1 MGMNEPMTTGQF
13 VKALWKQ
20 AMHQNNA
27 DGELSLFSYGRN
39 RGWLEEI
46 DELEQDCPLERRSA
60 ARIIHQFLKLEC
72 GERDEADWEAA
83 KVLLD
88 LYDCRVCVNHV
99 AQVYVKGIMEP
110 AMEHIFGMR
119 MRVET
124 AEAEAIIARVFSP
137 ERRLRV
143 VM

>member
-1 MGMNEPMTTGQF
+1 MNEQMTTGQF
-13 VKALWKQ
+13 IEALWKQ
-20 AMHQNNA
+20 ALHANNE
-27 DGELSLFSYGRN
+27 DSGFSLFSYGRT

-46 DELEQDCPLERRSA
+46 DELEQDSPLERRSA

-72 GERDEADWEAA
+72 GERDEANWEAA

-119 MRVET
+119 MGVNA
-124 AEAEAIIARVFSP
+124 AEAKDIIARVFLP
-137 ERRLRV
+137 ERRRRV
-143 VM
+143 IL